1 MIRKYQTVIKRF
13 VRYGIIGA
21 SGVGVNLG
29 ILTILRHIWPEAAT
43 LTYVIAVE
51 ASIISNYVLNAFF
64 TFRSR
69 LNLSSMWRYN
79 VVSFGGLVLQTTIY
93 RILLAQHFNYVV
105 ADLIAIPFGTILGF
119 VLSIVW
125 VFRARE
131 GFSSNDQVNNPVAGT
146 SASPPRRS
154 AGRR

>member
-1 MIRKYQTVIKRF
+1 MIQKYSNFIERF
-13 VRYGIIGA
+13 LRYAVIGA
-21 SGVGVNLG
+21 TGVGVNLG
-29 ILTILRHIWPEAAT
+29 ILTILRHFWSEQVT
-43 LTYVIAVE
+43 LTYVLAVE

-64 TFRSR
+64 TFRSGVH
-69 LNLSSMWRYN
+69 LSGFWRYN
-79 VVSFGGLVLQTTIY
+79 VVSFGGLILQTTIY
-93 RILLAQHFNYVV
+93 RMLLAQHINYIV

-146 SASPPRRS
+146 PAGPSRRS
-154 AGRR
+154 ASRR

>member
-1 MIRKYQTVIKRF
+1 MLQKYRKFVERF

-29 ILTILRHIWPEAAT
+29 ILTVLRHFWVEQAT

-51 ASIISNYVLNAFF
+51 ASIISNYMLNAFF

-69 LNLSSMWRYN
+69 VQFSGLWRYN
-79 VVSFGGLVLQTTIY
+79 VVSFGGLIVQTTIY
-93 RILLAQHFNYVV
+93 RILLGQHVNYVI

-119 VLSIVW
+119 VLSIKW
-125 VFRARE
+125 VFRGRE
-131 GFSSNDQVNNPVAGT
+131 GFSSHDEVNNPVAGT
-146 SASPPRRS
+146 PAGPSRRS
-154 AGRR
+154 ASRR